1 MEPDNDTSIVDA
13 IRRDIALLFA
23 MQAYDTL
30 EPIEEPECWGG
41 LEIHRDDGQRFVV
54 GRRLI
59 SEAAKLASPAAQL
72 AAANSY
78 GWAEL
83 WRLVSDNRD
92 VHAPEGSTDA

>member
-1 MEPDNDTSIVDA
+1 MDDGKHADIIA

-30 EPIEEPECWGG
+30 EPMEEPECWGG
-41 LEIHRDDGQRFVV
+41 YEIHHDDGRRFAV
-54 GRRLI
+54 GMRLI
-59 SEAAKLASPAAQL
+59 IEAAKLASPAAQL

-83 WRLVSDNRD
+83 WRLVSDGRD
-92 VHAPEGSTDA
+92 VHASEGDPDA